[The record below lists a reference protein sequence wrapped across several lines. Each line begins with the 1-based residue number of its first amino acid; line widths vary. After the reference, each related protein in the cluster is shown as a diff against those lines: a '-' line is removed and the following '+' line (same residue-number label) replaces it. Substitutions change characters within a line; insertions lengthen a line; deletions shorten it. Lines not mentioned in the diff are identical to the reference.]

1 MVRFLSR
8 ELFSFLNSFTG
19 SESHPQ
25 TARIVALPEYEE
37 CAPTGRQAEQVLGSE
52 PEEMPS
58 HPFREIF
65 NLFNAK
71 YLKTA
76 VRVRVSS
83 GSTWPLGRGLHGKC

>member
-1 MVRFLSR
+1 M
-8 ELFSFLNSFTG
+8 ELFLFQKWCTG

-25 TARIVALPEYEE
+25 TARSAALPKYEQ

-58 HPFREIF
+58 HLFF

-71 YLKTA
+71 YLKNA

-83 GSTWPLGRGLHGKC
+83 GSTWPLGRDLHGKC